1 MSNDDSKELSQ
12 SSQSDHTDSSDVA
25 VTSTTSNS
33 SLNTTTSFSTSSV
46 VGRSVCLND
55 TRRVNSTSSSSPNIR
70 ELSATESSQLTV
82 STMGRLRVMQWNML
96 ADGLS
101 GLQKDLGA
109 FSRIQ
114 KGDIDWDE
122 SRKYSLLYELLQYDP
137 DVITLQEC
145 DHYYDW
151 FLPCLT
157 GECIV
162 SVASLLVYY
171 VIHLLMD

>member
-1 MSNDDSKELSQ
+1 
-12 SSQSDHTDSSDVA
+12 
-25 VTSTTSNS
+25 
-33 SLNTTTSFSTSSV
+33 
-46 VGRSVCLND
+46 
-55 TRRVNSTSSSSPNIR
+55 
-70 ELSATESSQLTV
+70 
-82 STMGRLRVMQWNML
+82 MGRLRVLQWNML

-162 SVASLLVYY
+162 SVASVLVYY